1 MDIPPITAYYLT
13 EQFGAGQ
20 KKWTTL
26 NHNGVVFSPPYTPH
40 KVPILYN
47 GNQIELEPDNEELA
61 TIYAK
66 FTDTEYIK
74 DHTFKKNF
82 WNDFKKMLGKEHI
95 IQSLDNCDFSLI
107 YDYLL
112 KEKERKKVE
121 GNSIKEDVEKY
132 KVAYIDGKPQPVG
145 NFRME
150 PPGIFLGRGCNKRLG
165 MIKKR
170 ILPEDI
176 TINIGKG
183 ETIPELPDF
192 FKETGHKWGEIIHNP
207 YVEWLAS
214 WQDTITGKLKYVW
227 LGSHSDQKA
236 KSDIEKFDLARKL
249 KKKIKTIRLKNE
261 IELKSDD
268 KKMRQIATAF
278 YFIDK
283 YALRVGNEKG
293 EGETDTVGVTS
304 LRVEHIEL
312 LEGGKVKLD
321 FLGKDS
327 VRYMNTVHVDDI
339 VYTNLKTFIEGK
351 DLDDQ
356 LFDMINSSDVNAYLK
371 TYMKNLTAKVFR
383 TYNAS
388 YIFQKELS
396 KVTNKYDNYEEVDKI
411 NLLLDEFNRANMSA
425 AKICNHQKNVNK
437 SNVKQIDT
445 INKQIKTM
453 KARIRKEKKNKKN
466 PEKIKELQTKLKK
479 LRAKKEIKIEMKN
492 LSLSTSKVN
501 YIDPR
506 ITVAFL
512 KTHNIPVDKIF
523 PKTLQEKFKWAF
535 DIDESYKF

>member
-1 MDIPPITAYYLT
+1 METAYYLSV
-13 EQFGAGQ
+13 QFGAGQ

-26 NHNGVVFSPPYTPH
+26 SHNGVVFPPAYVPH
-40 KVPILYN
+40 KVPILYE
-47 GNQIELEPDNEELA
+47 GNKIELEKDVEEIA
-61 TIYAK
+61 TLYAK
-66 FTDTEYIK
+66 FIDSEYIK
-74 DHTFKKNF
+74 DNTFRRNF
-82 WNDFKKMLGKEHI
+82 WNDFKKILGKEHI

-107 YDYLL
+107 YDHLL
-112 KEKERKKVE
+112 KEKEKKKLDD
-121 GNSIKEDVEKY
+121 GDKIKEDVEKY
-132 KVAYIDGKPQPVG
+132 KVAYIDGKVQPVG

-165 MIKKR
+165 MVKKR

-192 FKETGHKWGEIIHNP
+192 LKDGHKWNEIIHNP

-261 IELKSDD
+261 IELKSDE
-268 KKMRQIATAF
+268 KKMKQIATAF

-312 LEGGKVKLD
+312 LDGGKVKLD

-327 VRYMNTVHVDDI
+327 VRYQNTIPVDDT
-339 VYTNLKTFIEGK
+339 VYHNLKTFIENK
-351 DLDDQ
+351 DLDEQ
-356 LFDMINSSDVNAYLK
+356 LFDLINSSDVNNYLK

-388 YIFQKELS
+388 YIFQKELN
-396 KVTNKYDNYEEVDKI
+396 KVTNKYDSYNESDKI

-437 SNVKQIDT
+437 SNVKQVES
-445 INKQIKTM
+445 INKQIKAV
-453 KARIRKEKKNKKN
+453 KARLRKEKKGKKN
-466 PEKIKELQTKLKK
+466 VEKINELQNKLKK
-479 LRAKKEIKIEMKN
+479 LRAKKDMKIEMKN
-492 LSLSTSKVN
+492 LSLSTSKIN

-512 KTHNIPVDKIF
+512 KKHNIPVDKIF

>member
-1 MDIPPITAYYLT
+1 METAYYLSA
-13 EQFGAGQ
+13 QFGAGQ

-26 NHNGVVFSPPYTPH
+26 SHNGVVFPPDYVPH
-40 KVPILYN
+40 RVPILYN
-47 GNQIELEPDNEELA
+47 GNKIELEKNVEEIA
-61 TIYAK
+61 TLYAK
-66 FTDTEYIK
+66 FIDSEHIK
-74 DHTFKKNF
+74 DNTFRRNF
-82 WNDFKKMLGKEHI
+82 WNDFKKVLGKEHI

-107 YDYLL
+107 YEYLL
-112 KEKERKKVE
+112 SEKEKRRVDIGE
-121 GNSIKEDVEKY
+121 GIKEDVEKY
-132 KVAYIDGKPQPVG
+132 KVAYIDGKVQPVG

-165 MIKKR
+165 MVKKR

-183 ETIPELPDF
+183 ENVPELPDF
-192 FKETGHKWGEIIHNP
+192 LKDNGHKWGEIIHNP

-261 IELKSDD
+261 IELKSND

-312 LEGGKVKLD
+312 LDGGKVKLD

-327 VRYMNTVHVDDI
+327 VRYQNTIHVDEV
-339 VYTNLKTFIEGK
+339 VYHNLKTFTENK
-351 DLDDQ
+351 DLDEQ
-356 LFDMINSSDVNAYLK
+356 LFDLINSSDVNNYLK

-388 YIFQKELS
+388 YIFQKELN
-396 KVTNKYDNYEEVDKI
+396 KVTNKYDNYNESDKI

-425 AKICNHQKNVNK
+425 AKICNHQKNINK
-437 SNVKQIDT
+437 SNVKQVES
-445 INKQIKTM
+445 INKQIKTV
-453 KARIRKEKKNKKN
+453 KARLRKEKKGKKN
-466 PEKIKELQTKLKK
+466 IEKINELQKKIKK
-479 LRAKKEIKIEMKN
+479 LRAKKDMKIEMKN

-512 KTHNIPVDKIF
+512 KKHNIPVDKIF

-535 DIDESYKF
+535 TVDESYKF

>member
-1 MDIPPITAYYLT
+1 METAYYLSA
-13 EQFGAGQ
+13 QFGAGQ

-26 NHNGVVFSPPYTPH
+26 SHNGVVFPPAYVPH
-40 KVPILYN
+40 RVPILYN
-47 GNQIELEPDNEELA
+47 GNKIELEKDVEEIA
-61 TIYAK
+61 TLYAK
-66 FTDTEYIK
+66 FIDSEYIK
-74 DHTFKKNF
+74 DNTFRRNF
-82 WNDFKKMLGKEHI
+82 WNDFKKVLGKEHI
-95 IQSLDNCDFSLI
+95 IQSFDNCDFSLI
-107 YDYLL
+107 YDHLL
-112 KEKERKKVE
+112 KEKEKKKLDDGDKV
-121 GNSIKEDVEKY
+121 KDDVEKY
-132 KVAYIDGKPQPVG
+132 RVAYVDGKAQPVG

-150 PPGIFLGRGCNKRLG
+150 PPGIFLGRGCNKRVG
-165 MIKKR
+165 MVKKR

-183 ETIPELPDF
+183 ENVPELPDF
-192 FKETGHKWGEIIHNP
+192 LKDGGHKWGEIIHNP

-261 IELKSDD
+261 IELKSED

-312 LEGGKVKLD
+312 LDGGKVKLD

-327 VRYMNTVHVDDI
+327 VRYQNTMHVDEI
-339 VYTNLKTFIEGK
+339 VYHNLKTFIEGK
-351 DLDDQ
+351 NLDEQ
-356 LFDMINSSDVNAYLK
+356 LFDLINSSDVNNYLK

-388 YIFQKELS
+388 YIFQKELN
-396 KVTNKYDNYEEVDKI
+396 KVTNKYDNYDEGDKI

-437 SNVKQIDT
+437 SNVKQVES
-445 INKQIKTM
+445 INKQIKTV
-453 KARIRKEKKNKKN
+453 KARLRKEKKGKKN
-466 PEKIKELQTKLKK
+466 VEKINELQNKLKK
-479 LRAKKEIKIEMKN
+479 LRAKKDMKIEMKN
-492 LSLSTSKVN
+492 LSLSTSKIN

-512 KTHNIPVDKIF
+512 KKHNIPVDKIF

-535 DIDESYKF
+535 DADESYKF

>member
-1 MDIPPITAYYLT
+1 METAYYLSV
-13 EQFGAGQ
+13 QFGAGQ

-26 NHNGVVFSPPYTPH
+26 SHNGVVFPPAYVPH
-40 KVPILYN
+40 RVPILYE
-47 GNQIELEPDNEELA
+47 GNKIELEKDVEEIA
-61 TIYAK
+61 TLYAK
-66 FTDTEYIK
+66 FIDSEYIK
-74 DHTFKKNF
+74 DNTFRRNF
-82 WNDFKKMLGKEHI
+82 WNDFKKILGKEHI

-107 YDYLL
+107 YDHLL
-112 KEKERKKVE
+112 KEKEKKKLDD
-121 GNSIKEDVEKY
+121 GDKIKEDVEKY
-132 KVAYIDGKPQPVG
+132 KVAYIDGKVQPVG

-165 MIKKR
+165 MVKKR

-183 ETIPELPDF
+183 EPIPELPDF
-192 FKETGHKWGEIIHNP
+192 LKDGHKWNEIIHNP

-261 IELKSDD
+261 IELKSNE

-312 LEGGKVKLD
+312 LDGGKVKLD

-327 VRYMNTVHVDDI
+327 VRYQNTIHVDDT
-339 VYTNLKTFIEGK
+339 VYHNLKTFIENK
-351 DLDDQ
+351 DLDEQ
-356 LFDMINSSDVNAYLK
+356 LFDLINSSDVNNYLK

-388 YIFQKELS
+388 YIFQKELN
-396 KVTNKYDNYEEVDKI
+396 KVTNKYDSYNESDKI

-437 SNVKQIDT
+437 SNVKQVES
-445 INKQIKTM
+445 INKQIKAV
-453 KARIRKEKKNKKN
+453 KARLRKEKKGKKN
-466 PEKIKELQTKLKK
+466 VEKITELQSKLKK
-479 LRAKKEIKIEMKN
+479 LRAKKDMKIEMKN
-492 LSLSTSKVN
+492 LSLSTSKIN

-512 KTHNIPVDKIF
+512 KKHNIPVDKIF

-535 DIDESYKF
+535 DIDESYRF